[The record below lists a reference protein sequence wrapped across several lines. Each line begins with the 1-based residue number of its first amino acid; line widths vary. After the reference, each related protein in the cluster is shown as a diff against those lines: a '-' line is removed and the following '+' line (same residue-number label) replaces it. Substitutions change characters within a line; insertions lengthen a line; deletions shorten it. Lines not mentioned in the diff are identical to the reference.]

1 MEPELAEL
9 TSAAALT
16 FVQQLTTDAWR
27 GVMSAMGALWQRVHP
42 DREAAV
48 EADAAETREAA
59 LSDRDTV
66 PDLALEWQARLRR
79 LVAADLGVA
88 ADLRALLAEWT
99 PDTRVRMHARASG
112 RGRIVQ
118 AGRDAHVTWS

>member
-1 MEPELAEL
+1 MEPELVEL

-27 GVMSAMGALWQRVHP
+27 EVVSAMGALWRRVHP
-42 DREAAV
+42 DRAATV
-48 EADAAETREAA
+48 EADAAETREVA
-59 LSDRDTV
+59 LGDRDAV
-66 PDLALEWQARLRR
+66 PDLALEWQGRLRR
-79 LVAADLGVA
+79 LVAADPGVA
-88 ADLRALLAEWT
+88 AELRVLLAEWA
-99 PDTRVRMHARASG
+99 PDTRVTMHATASG